1 MIIMKITHT
10 PGEGFITFHRTKW
23 ENLAGTEN
31 SIPRIAGVL
40 KKFIINV
47 TKVIAINMNPVV
59 TKVALNS

>member
-47 TKVIAINMNPVV
+47 TKVIAINMNQ
-59 TKVALNS
+59 